1 MRSRKRNRAQLNKTS
16 WKLYALLAIGLISVC
31 IGLTRFVQA
40 GTPSSGTLSPANP
53 LITYTGQLFTVS
65 NPSSPVGETPPACSP
80 ATPCDDFALHIVIP
94 AGNTTDYSAVVT
106 IDWTDS
112 GTTTQGAPNSDF
124 DVYVYKSDG
133 ITKVGQGPGTT
144 KPEIAIF
151 QALPGDYIVRV
162 VPYDVSPTVA
172 FRGKIELVAAAAV
185 VQPTPVQLPQAT
197 GSTPRYQIFT
207 PPKSVLTRTA
217 TPAPTPSGSP
227 AAGQPAVPSAGNG
240 TDAGEPSIG
249 ASWFTGRIL
258 YQSDLTT
265 FRLTFDDSCAS
276 SPSAFWEDK
285 TPATSQE
292 SLDPIMFTDHG
303 YNVQNP
309 DTNRT
314 IVSHLSGTTSLSS
327 FSDNDG
333 DTWTPDEGGSLV
345 SGIDHQTVGA
355 GPYHTLPG
363 GLPFPKA
370 PGAYP
375 HAVYYCSQE
384 NAAASCARSD
394 DGGQTYGPAVPI
406 YNLTQC
412 GNLHGHVKVSPD
424 GTVYV
429 PNNGCGTEQAVVAS
443 EDNGVTWQVRHIK
456 DSGTA
461 SSDPWVAFGRGDK
474 VPGGR
479 VYFSYALND
488 GKAMVAVSDD
498 HGKEGTWKSFDV
510 GAAAGVNHTAFPVVI
525 AGDDDRAAVAFLGTA
540 AKGSIQDRAF
550 PGVWYLYIAHTYDG
564 GKTWTTVNATPNDP
578 VQRGG
583 IWLGGGSPPHRNL
596 LDFIGIDVDRQGRV
610 VVGYADGCTGAA
622 CVQAPYEATGNS
634 YTALAAIARQTG
646 GRRLFGPDTAATTT
660 ATLPGTP
667 YLSVGRD
674 GSVVHLS
681 WSQSDN
687 GGSAITSYKI
697 LRGTTSGGETLLAT
711 IAGTATRYDDT
722 AATSPTAT
730 YYYKVVA
737 VNTQGDSCG
746 NNETAAP
753 PMGDSCSGLIET
765 TDPAGDQKG
774 APANADLDVLSVAMA
789 DRVEGGE
796 NKLTFKLKVADLSL
810 LVPNRQWRVIWN
822 YPIGPP
828 NSSLVSFTGS
838 YYVGMNSD
846 GGAATFEYGIVST
859 VETVPTNTST
869 PSKLGAADSGS
880 FDPTTGIIT
889 ITVSASKIGGPKA
902 GDIIGTLVARTFSGN
917 GNETVKSQSAVDA
930 TVLAGPV
937 DPYTGASYMVV
948 GNQNCPNGTTPTTPT
963 LSISDATVTEGNTGT
978 TNATF
983 TVTLSAASASAVTVK
998 YDTANGT
1005 ATAGSDYQSA
1015 GGTLTFAPGET
1026 SKTITVAVN
1035 GDTTAE
1041 SDETFAVNLSNP
1053 TNATVADGQGI
1064 GTIKNDDQPATPPGI
1079 SINDAAVTE
1088 GNDETADAVFTVT
1101 LSSVSSSAVT
1111 VNFAT
1116 ADGTAAAGSDY
1127 EARTGTLSFAPGETS
1142 KTITVAVNGD
1152 TSFESNETFFVNLSG
1167 ATNASITDNQGVG
1180 TINND
1185 DSLPTLSINDVTV
1198 TEGNSGTINATFT
1211 ATLSAP
1217 SSLAATVKYDTA
1229 NGTATSGSDYQSSS
1243 GTLTF
1248 APGETSKTIS
1258 VTVNGDTSIE
1268 PDETFFVNLS
1278 NPTNAT
1284 IADVQGIGTIKND
1297 DVPPPPPAVQ
1307 LSAATYTVSEDA
1319 VYFTITV
1326 TRNNA
1331 SSAATV
1337 DYATSDPAGLANC
1350 DTFNGIAS
1358 QRCDYTLVA
1367 GRLRFAAGES
1377 SKPIYI
1383 SVIDDVYAE
1392 GSESFTLTLSNPG
1405 AGISLGSQTSA
1416 TLTITDNDS
1425 SSSLATPIDNSSFF
1439 VRQHY
1444 RDFLNREP
1452 EPTGLQGWLD
1462 VMNNCPS
1469 GDTRCDRIEVSAG
1482 FYRSKE
1488 FQERGYFIYRIYMV
1502 GFGRIP
1508 HYPEFMPD
1516 LSRVSGFQSDQEEE
1530 ANRIAFIDE
1539 FMLRP
1544 EFKNRYDSKTQPRDY
1559 VNELEKA
1566 ADVTL
1571 SNKEAIIADLEQGRK
1586 SRAQTLRA
1594 VAESNE
1600 VVVKYFRQAFVI
1612 MQYFGYLR
1620 RDADILYLEWIK
1632 TFNATDSYRAM
1643 IDGFLNSKEYRQR
1656 FGPQP

>member
-1 MRSRKRNRAQLNKTS
+1 MRSRNRSRAQLNRTR
-16 WKLYALLAIGLISVC
+16 WTLFALIVVCLISV
-31 IGLTRFVQA
+31 GVGVTRLVLA
-40 GTPSSGTLSPANP
+40 GTPSSGTLSPAHP
-53 LITYTGQLFTVS
+53 LITYTGGPFAIS

-80 ATPCDDFALHIVIP
+80 ATPCDDFALHIDIP
-94 AGNTTDYSAVVT
+94 AGNTTGYSAVVT

-112 GTTTQGAPNSDF
+112 GTTTQGASNSDF
-124 DVYVYKSDG
+124 DVYIYKSDG
-133 ITKVGQGPGTT
+133 ITKVGQGPGTV

-172 FRGKIELVAAAAV
+172 FQGKIELVAADAV

-207 PPKSVLTRTA
+207 PPRSILTRTA
-217 TPAPTPSGSP
+217 TPAPTPAGSP
-227 AAGQPAVPSAGNG
+227 ADGQPAVPSAGNG

-249 ASWFTGRIL
+249 ASWLTGRIV
-258 YQSDLTT
+258 YQSGLTT

-285 TPATSQE
+285 TPASSQE
-292 SLDPIMFTDHG
+292 SLDPILFTDHG
-303 YNVQNP
+303 YNVQTP
-309 DTNRT
+309 DANRT
-314 IVSHLSGTTSLSS
+314 IVSHLLGTTSLSS
-327 FSDNDG
+327 FSDNEG
-333 DTWTPDEGGSLV
+333 DTWTPDEGGSLM

-363 GLPFPKA
+363 GIPFPKA

-429 PNNGCGTEQAVVAS
+429 PNNGCGTEQAVIAS

-456 DSGTA
+456 DSGTG

-550 PGVWYLYIAHTYDG
+550 PGVWYLFIAHTYDG
-564 GKTWTTVNATPNDP
+564 GQTWTTVNATPNDP

-596 LDFIGIDVDRQGRV
+596 LDFIGIDVDKQGRV
-610 VVGYADGCTGAA
+610 VVGYADGCTGAG

-674 GSVVHLS
+674 GSVVHLT

-687 GGSAITSYKI
+687 GGSVITNYKI
-697 LRGTTSGGETLLAT
+697 LRGTTSDGEILLAT
-711 IAGTATRYDDT
+711 IAGTANKYDDT
-722 AATSPTAT
+722 TANPNTT

-737 VNTQGDSCG
+737 VNAQGDSCG

-774 APANADLDVLSVAMA
+774 APGNADLDVLSVSMA
-789 DRVEGGE
+789 DHVEGGE
-796 NKLTFKLKVADLSL
+796 NKLVFKLKVADLSL
-810 LVPNRQWRVIWN
+810 LVPNRQWRIIWN
-822 YPIGPP
+822 YPISPP
-828 NSSLVSFTGS
+828 TSSLVTFTGS

-846 GGAATFEYGIVST
+846 AGAATFEYGTVAT
-859 VETVPTNTST
+859 VEAVPTNAGV
-869 PSKLGAADSGS
+869 PNKLGQADSGS
-880 FDPTTGIIT
+880 FDPATGIIT
-889 ITVSASKIGGPKA
+889 ITVSASKVGGPKA
-902 GDIIGTLVARTFSGN
+902 GDIIGTLIGRTFSGN

-930 TVLAGPV
+930 SPLAGPV

-948 GNQNCPNGTTPTTPT
+948 GNLNCPSGGTPTTPT
-963 LSISDATVTEGNTGT
+963 LSINDVTVTEGNSGT

-983 TVTLSAASASAVTVK
+983 TVTLSAANTSAVTVK

-1015 GGTLTFAPGET
+1015 SGTLTFAPGDT

-1035 GDTTAE
+1035 GDTVAE
-1041 SDETFAVNLSNP
+1041 PDETFAVNLSNP
-1053 TNATVADGQGI
+1053 TNATIADGQGI
-1064 GTIKNDDQPATPPGI
+1064 GTIKNDDLAASPPGI
-1079 SINDAAVTE
+1079 SINDVAVTE
-1088 GNDETADAVFTVT
+1088 GNSGTTDAIFTVS
-1101 LSSVSSSAVT
+1101 LSAVSSSTVT

-1116 ADGTAAAGSDY
+1116 ADGTATAGSDY
-1127 EARTGTLSFAPGETS
+1127 QSRTGTLSFAPGETS

-1152 TSFESNETFFVNLSG
+1152 TTFESNETFFVNLSS
-1167 ATNASITDNQGVG
+1167 AANASITDNQGVG

-1185 DSLPTLSINDVTV
+1185 DSPPTLSINDVAV
-1198 TEGNSGTINATFT
+1198 TEGNSGTTSATFT

-1217 SSLAATVKYDTA
+1217 SALAVTVKYDTA
-1229 NGTATSGSDYQSSS
+1229 DGTATAGSDYQSST

-1248 APGETSKTIS
+1248 APGETSKTVS
-1258 VTVNGDTSIE
+1258 VTVNGDTAFE

-1284 IADVQGIGTIKND
+1284 IADGQGIGTIKND
-1297 DVPPPPPAVQ
+1297 DQPPPSVQ
-1307 LSAATYTVSEDA
+1307 LSATAYTVAEDA
-1319 VYFTITV
+1319 GHFSITV
-1326 TRNNA
+1326 TRINT
-1331 SSAATV
+1331 SSAATI
-1337 DYATSDPAGLANC
+1337 DYATSDTSGLAEC
-1350 DTFNGIAS
+1350 TTVSGKAS
-1358 QRCDYTLVA
+1358 QRCDYTQA
-1367 GRLRFAAGES
+1367 FGTLRFAAGEG
-1377 SKPIYI
+1377 SKTVTIP
-1383 SVIDDVYAE
+1383 VINDVYAE
-1392 GSESFTLTLSNPG
+1392 GNESFTFTLSHPSG
-1405 AGISLGSQTSA
+1405 AALGAQSTA

-1425 SSSLATPIDNSSFF
+1425 NSSAPNPIDGTDFF
-1439 VRQHY
+1439 ILQHY
-1444 RDFLNREP
+1444 LDFLNREP
-1452 EPTGLQGWLD
+1452 EPGGFRGWRD
-1462 VMNNCPS
+1462 IMNNCAS
-1469 GDTRCDRIEVSAG
+1469 GDTRCDRIEVSSS
-1482 FYRSKE
+1482 FFRSAE
-1488 FQERGYFIYRIYMV
+1488 FQERGYFVYRFYSSS
-1502 GFGRIP
+1502 FGRKP
-1508 HYPEFMPD
+1508 NYAEFMPD
-1516 LSRVSGFQSDQEEE
+1516 LSRVSGFLTEAEKE
-1530 ANRIAFIDE
+1530 ANKVAFVDE
-1539 FMLRP
+1539 FMQRT
-1544 EFKNRYDSKTQPRDY
+1544 EFKNKYDSQTTATAYVDTLLQAAGLPNHPSRDGWIDGLNKGTLTRAK
-1559 VNELEKA
+1559 VLREL
-1566 ADVTL
+1566 
-1571 SNKEAIIADLEQGRK
+1571 
-1586 SRAQTLRA
+1586 
-1594 VAESNE
+1594 AESTQVFDRFYNE
-1600 VVVKYFRQAFVI
+1600 AFVV

-1620 RDADILYLEWIK
+1620 RDPDSLYLNWIK
-1632 TFNATDSYRAM
+1632 TMNDTGGNYRIM
-1643 IDGFLNSKEYRQR
+1643 VNGFLNSQEYRSR
-1656 FGPQP
+1656 FGKP